1 MIEFDLI
8 ECPLAGINLIEA
20 AAGTG
25 KTYAVAGLYVRL
37 VVEKGLTPGQ
47 ILVMTYTVAATDEL
61 KGRIRKN
68 LKDAVSAFAE
78 GSSGDPFLEE
88 LAAYYPDERDRH
100 AVRSRLQDSLRN
112 FDEAA
117 VYTIHGFCQ
126 RMLQEHAFESGT
138 FFDAGMVTDQGEIK
152 REIVEDFWRTH
163 LYEAFPEIGG
173 YVLSKGL
180 HPEALYGLVTD
191 KALNDDIRIVPDA
204 EVPPMD
210 DIKALLAAIKADF
223 SRLAA
228 AWPEAR
234 EEVRGKLTDPGIK
247 ANIYG
252 QRVDRFI
259 TAVDGYLSSRGRYF
273 LPPDELDKFT
283 TERLACSMK
292 KGCAPPVHAVF
303 PLCQSIRE
311 RADALK
317 KLLDRYLL
325 FLKAELIRTVR
336 RELPARKTEMNV
348 LFYDDLL
355 TRLKSALTGKTGGT
369 LAAAIREKYKA
380 ALVDEFQDTD
390 PAQYAII
397 QSVFGEGDSILFL
410 IGDPKQAIY
419 SFRGADLFAY
429 MKAAAHV
436 DARYGM
442 RKNWRADPKLI
453 GAVNALFS
461 RRENPFLYDEI
472 GFYPAE
478 AGDPSGRGSC
488 RLGPQE
494 EAPLTLW
501 FVPSESD
508 QPMSKQ
514 AARQRVTGA
523 VAAEISRL
531 LDLARQGKTRIG
543 DQPLAAGDIAVLV
556 RKNREVVSMQDALRS
571 LGIPC
576 VVSSAD
582 NIFASCEAEE
592 IELILAAAA
601 EPGNERKVRRALAT
615 GVMGVSGSELDRLM
629 TDEAAWGGYL
639 ERFKRYHEL
648 WRERGF
654 MKMFRQWLSSEGV
667 RGRLLALRDGE
678 RRLTNLLQLS
688 EILHRE
694 TAEGNLGMTGL
705 LKWLAAQRRQE
716 GLVREEH
723 QMRLESDDN
732 AVKIITVHKSK
743 GLEYPVVFCPF
754 AWDGADIRK
763 TPFLFHDEGA
773 DRLPVCDLGSERV
786 DENREYAVREL
797 LGENIRLLYV
807 ALTRARNRCYFVWG
821 RFNQAGTSAPFYLL
835 HGRQQPT
842 ADGFIPAMVKD
853 FKALSDKDMF
863 EEVVELAG
871 QSGGCLSV
879 SIMPEGRSFPHSRSA
894 GEKEMLACRTFG
906 GRIDRSWKVTSFS
919 FLVSGRPQSTDLPD
933 HDSLAAEDAPG
944 PFTGAGEDAGRRI
957 TGDILDFPR
966 GARAGTCLHALM
978 ERLDFRNRDDETT
991 SLTIRNVLT
1000 EHGFDPDWEGAVLRM
1015 FNKMIDCPL
1024 DAAPDPLKL
1033 SSIGS
1038 NERMDEMGFYFPLRP
1053 ISPQSLSGLFA
1064 DCGIGGIP
1072 DVVRE
1077 QMGRLRFSTTSGYMR
1092 GFMDMIF
1099 RHRDRYFLVDWKSNY
1114 LGDRLESYNREA
1126 ISGIMSGSFYFLQ
1139 YHLYTVALHRYLD
1152 ARLPGYEYGRHF
1164 GGVYYLFL
1172 RGLDPSSGP
1181 ACGVYYD
1188 LPAQKNIETLCSKL
1202 IADS

>member
-1 MIEFDLI
+1 MKEFDLI

-37 VVEKGLTPGQ
+37 VAEKGLVPGQ
-47 ILVMTYTVAATDEL
+47 ILVMTYTVAATEEL
-61 KGRIRKN
+61 KGRIRRN
-68 LKDAVSAFAE
+68 LKDAVSAFSE
-78 GSSGDPFLEE
+78 GRSGDPFLEE
-88 LAAYYPDERDRH
+88 LVARCPNERDRR
-100 AVRSRLQDSLRN
+100 VVLGRLQDSLRN

-138 FFDAGMVTDQGEIK
+138 FFDARMVTDQEDIK

-163 LYEAFPEIGG
+163 LYDALPEIGG
-173 YVLSKGL
+173 YVLMNGL
-180 HPEALYGLVTD
+180 HPEALYDLVPD
-191 KALNDDIRIVPDA
+191 KALDGDTRVVPDV
-204 EVPPMD
+204 EVPSMD
-210 DIKALLAAIKADF
+210 TIKVLLDAIKTDF

-228 AWPEAR
+228 AWPESR
-234 EEVRGKLTDPGIK
+234 EEVRDKLTDPGLK

-252 QRVDRFI
+252 QRVDRFM
-259 TAVDGYLSSRGRYF
+259 TAVDGYLSSPGRYF
-273 LPPDELDKFT
+273 LPPDEIEKFT
-283 TERLACSMK
+283 TEKLACSMK
-292 KGCAPPVHAVF
+292 KGCNPPVHDVF

-311 RADALK
+311 KADALK
-317 KLLDRYLL
+317 NLLDRYLL

-336 RELPARKTEMNV
+336 RELPARKTEMNI

-355 TRLKSALTGKTGGT
+355 TRLKSALTGRTGVT

-397 QSVFGEGDSILFL
+397 QSVFGEGGNILFL

-436 DARYGM
+436 DARYSM
-442 RKNWRADPKLI
+442 RKNWRADAKLI

-478 AGDPSGRGSC
+478 AGVASERTSC

-494 EAPLTLW
+494 DAPLTVW

-508 QPMSKQ
+508 RPMNKQ
-514 AARQRVTGA
+514 EARQRVTRA

-531 LDLARQGKTRIG
+531 LDFARQGKAHIG
-543 DQPLAAGDIAVLV
+543 DQPLTAGDIAVLV
-556 RKNREVVSMQDALRS
+556 RKNRDVLRMQEALRS

-582 NIFASCEAEE
+582 NIFTSCEAEE

-601 EPGNERKVRRALAT
+601 EPGNERKIRRALAT

-629 TDEAAWGGYL
+629 TDETAWGGYL

-654 MKMFRQWLSSEGV
+654 MKMFRQWLGSEGV
-667 RGRLLALRDGE
+667 RGRLLALQDGE

-694 TAEGNLGMTGL
+694 TVEGNLGMTGL
-705 LKWLAAQRRQE
+705 LKWLAAQRRHE
-716 GLVREEH
+716 GTVREEH

-732 AVKIITVHKSK
+732 AVKIITIHKSK

-754 AWDGADIRK
+754 AWDGAEIRK
-763 TPFLFHDEGA
+763 TPFLFHDESDG
-773 DRLPVCDLGSERV
+773 RLPVCDLGSERV
-786 DENREYAVREL
+786 DEHKNYAVREL

-807 ALTRARNRCYFVWG
+807 ALTRAKHRCCFVWG

-835 HGRQQPT
+835 HDRRKPA
-842 ADGFIPAMVKD
+842 ADGSIPAMVED
-853 FKALSDKDMF
+853 YKALSDKDMY
-863 EEVVELAG
+863 EDLVKLAG

-879 SIMPEGRSFPHSRSA
+879 SVMPEGRSFPYSRSVK
-894 GEKEMLACRTFG
+894 GGEMLACRTFG
-906 GRIDRSWKVTSFS
+906 GRIDRTWKVTSFS
-919 FLVSGRPQSTDLPD
+919 FLVSGRPQSSDLPD
-933 HDSLAAEDAPG
+933 HDSLAAEDRSG
-944 PFTGAGEDAGRRI
+944 PFAGPGENASPRI
-957 TGDILDFPR
+957 SGNILDFPR
-966 GARAGTCLHALM
+966 GTRAGTCLHALL
-978 ERLDFRNRDDETT
+978 EKLDFRDRKDETV
-991 SLTIRNVLT
+991 SLTICNVLK
-1000 EHGFDPDWEGAVLRM
+1000 EHGFDPGWEGAVLRM
-1015 FNKMIDCPL
+1015 FNNMIDCPL
-1024 DAAPDPLKL
+1024 DAADDPLKL

-1038 NERMDEMGFYFPLRP
+1038 NGRMDEMGFYFPLRS
-1053 ISPQSLSGLFA
+1053 ISTQSLSGLFA

-1099 RHRDRYFLVDWKSNY
+1099 RHQDRYFLVDWKSNY

-1126 ISGIMSGSFYFLQ
+1126 LSGVMSGSFYFLQ
-1139 YHLYTVALHRYLD
+1139 YHLYTVALHRYLQV
-1152 ARLPGYEYGRHF
+1152 RLPGYEYSRHF

-1172 RGLDPSSGP
+1172 RGLDPSTGP
-1181 ACGVYYD
+1181 TCGVYYD
-1188 LPAQKNIETLCSKL
+1188 LPGQKNIETLCSKL